1 MHSPLPRHR
10 TIMGNPLFPDAPRTA
25 RGLRLAL
32 LLAGCTV
39 LSACAVGPA
48 WHRPPAPAVARYTA
62 AAVPMAANGTVAPPT
77 LRPGAA
83 VDPAWWRAFGS
94 APLDQLVDAA
104 LAHNPDIAAAQATV
118 EQAEHLLRA
127 TRGAFY
133 PQVALGLDA
142 ERERSSGAASGGTGP
157 RLYNLYTGQV
167 EVGYAPD
174 VFGVSRLATRDAQA
188 RVDVARYRLSAAR
201 LAIAGNVVATAID
214 LAALDAQISAMQ
226 RTLRDQQQVLDLART
241 QYRLGATAQ
250 FAVLT
255 QESLYASSQAQLVT
269 LQQARDQALH
279 LLATYVGK
287 FPAQAGELAVPA
299 LDALHLPAELPLSLP
314 STLVRERPDILAAE
328 AQLRAANAEVGIA
341 VARMYPNV
349 QLNAAWGVQGNHT
362 DGLFSPASRIWNVA
376 AGLVQPVFEG
386 GTLKAE
392 KQAAEAAY
400 RGVFA
405 NYRGAVLGAFRNVA
419 DVLRA
424 LDHDAGLLD
433 AQTRALRAAQQANDL
448 VAAQY
453 RAGGVD
459 YLSLMTS
466 EMQLEN
472 ARIAQVKAQAQRY
485 ADTTALY
492 VALGGGQW
500 PATTAQAVARQGDQ

>member
-1 MHSPLPRHR
+1 ML
-10 TIMGNPLFPDAPRTA
+10 
-25 RGLRLAL
+25 
-32 LLAGCTV
+32 

-48 WHRPPAPAVARYTA
+48 WQRPSAPAVSSYIAPGATA
-62 AAVPMAANGTVAPPT
+62 TGTVAAPV
-77 LRPGAA
+77 LQSGAA
-83 VDPAWWRAFGS
+83 VDPQWWRAFGS
-94 APLDQLVDAA
+94 APLDQLVDAS

-133 PQVALGLDA
+133 PQVALGLGA
-142 ERERSSGAASGGTGP
+142 ERQRSSGAASGGIAGP

-167 EVGYAPD
+167 EVGYTPH
-174 VFGVSRLATRDAQA
+174 VFGLSRLATRDAQA
-188 RVDVARYRLSAAR
+188 RVDVARYQLAAAR
-201 LAIAGNVVATAID
+201 LAIAGNVVATTID
-214 LAALDAQISAMQ
+214 LSALDAQVDAMQ

-241 QYRLGATAQ
+241 QYHLGATSQ
-250 FAVLT
+250 FDVLA

-269 LQQARDQALH
+269 LQQARDQAWH
-279 LLATYVGK
+279 LLATYTGK
-287 FPAQAGELAVPA
+287 FPAQAGELPIPA
-299 LDALHLPAELPLSLP
+299 IDALQLPAQLPLSLP
-314 STLVRERPDILAAE
+314 SALVRERPDILAAE
-328 AQLRAANAEVGIA
+328 AQLRAANAEVGVA

-349 QLNAAWGVQGNHT
+349 QLSAAWGVQGNHG
-362 DGLFSPASRIWNVA
+362 DGLFGPASRIWDVA
-376 AGLVQPVFEG
+376 AGVVQPIFEG

-405 NYRGAVLGAFRNVA
+405 NYQSTVLGAFRNVA

-433 AQTRALRAAQQANDL
+433 AQTRALRDAQQANDL

-459 YLSLMTS
+459 YLRLMTS
-466 EMQLEN
+466 ETQLEN
-472 ARIAQVKAQAQRY
+472 ARIAHIKAQAQRY

-500 PATTAQAVARQGDQ
+500 PAATAQAAVRQGDQ